1 MWFFRSSPPLTT
13 AATMSCVFGI
23 GTKKRERPSR
33 RCWRRKRQRW
43 VLSIHRILAAQQLR
57 LSQDAVLGMLY
68 NPNNANHVVIY
79 GKNHVI
85 FLQYEAKGR
94 VVKKNGIFG
103 SVDKP
108 KIVTCAAFTPNGD
121 LLTGDSNGTIIG
133 WQQNSNHSNFCITNV
148 HKGLNVSRFALRS
161 IIRNAS

>member
-1 MWFFRSSPPLTT
+1 
-13 AATMSCVFGI
+13 
-23 GTKKRERPSR
+23 
-33 RCWRRKRQRW
+33 
-43 VLSIHRILAAQQLR
+43 
-57 LSQDAVLGMLY
+57 MLY

-85 FLQYEAKGR
+85 FLQYEGKGR

-148 HKGLNVSRFALRS
+148 HKGATMSSLGPLQSAENTFAEKFLCVFS
-161 IIRNAS
+161 ADHAFKLTFGHFLTVVLPENAVKYVQRVDGT